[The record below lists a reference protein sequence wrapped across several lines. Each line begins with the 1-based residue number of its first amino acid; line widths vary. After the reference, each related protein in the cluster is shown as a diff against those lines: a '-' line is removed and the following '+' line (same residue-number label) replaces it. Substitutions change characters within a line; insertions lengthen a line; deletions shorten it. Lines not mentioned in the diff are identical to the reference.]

1 MIDSSTQGEISS
13 GIATGCGTIVQDP
26 AGNEGGSLRRLER
39 QIPTIPRAPQN
50 GKSKDVLAF
59 SRSDYHAVHTRA
71 AKIRLHTAAECRAAI
86 TGNELVWQSLVEA
99 QKLKKVQMPRQ
110 NEMHTCR

>member
-1 MIDSSTQGEISS
+1 MP
-13 GIATGCGTIVQDP
+13 C
-26 AGNEGGSLRRLER
+26 
-39 QIPTIPRAPQN
+39 APQN

-59 SRSDYHAVHTRA
+59 SRSDYYTVHTRA
-71 AKIRLHTAAECRAAI
+71 AKIRLYTVAERRTTV
-86 TGNELVWQSLVEA
+86 TGDELVWQSLIEA

>member
-1 MIDSSTQGEISS
+1 M
-13 GIATGCGTIVQDP
+13 
-26 AGNEGGSLRRLER
+26 
-39 QIPTIPRAPQN
+39 PRAPQN

-59 SRSDYHAVHTRA
+59 SRSDDHAIHTRA
-71 AKIRLHTAAECRAAI
+71 GKIRFHTVAERRATV

-110 NEMHTCR
+110 NEMHTCG